1 MKKVEFSTLDLKA
14 TLKDDFSSESCSPS
28 RDITSNDG
36 NKTTESNSHPET
48 IGRLGKTLFHD

>member
-1 MKKVEFSTLDLKA
+1 MNFSTLDLKA